1 MGKGVTGSL
10 TIGNIPDVSSRNDK
24 KLNTGSMRRSYN
36 MKKKKLKNSEYKI
49 VNNKYVA
56 GR

>member
-1 MGKGVTGSL
+1 MANSL
-10 TIGNIPDVSSRNDK
+10 TIGNIPDIHSRNGK

-49 VNNKYVA
+49 VNNKYVE

>member
-49 VNNKYVA
+49 VNNKYVE
-56 GR
+56 GK